1 MIKCVVMNVNA
12 NSNYGQ
18 DPIINFIESVK
29 EDSRINSTHI
39 SLYVSLVHQWM
50 AKGKINPLAV
60 YRQDIMSLCKISGTA
75 TYHKSIRELHEYGY
89 IKYVPSFNHF
99 LGSLV
104 YI

>member
-1 MIKCVVMNVNA
+1 MKDNTDTKKE
-12 NSNYGQ
+12 Q

-29 EDSRINSTHI
+29 QDSRINSTHI

-50 AKGKINPLAV
+50 AKGKTNPLSV